1 MRGKHYTCTNR
12 CVLRRGCSI
21 DSDKV
26 RRQRLIV
33 LVSVIKRARCFQV
46 GILEVGEVVEVAEWK
61 LNECRTTRIRLVGP
75 TPRWTNATM
84 TDGTLTIEPLPEYKC
99 RKRTQLRKG
108 YEMDSEKCGVLE
120 AGAVLALAWRKKNE
134 ADITRC
140 KLVRP
145 DGEICW
151 CGALHSSPRPAL
163 RMLAERCAGCRA
175 NECSS
180 RGEVVL
186 APM

>member
-1 MRGKHYTCTNR
+1 M
-12 CVLRRGCSI
+12 
-21 DSDKV
+21 
-26 RRQRLIV
+26 
-33 LVSVIKRARCFQV
+33 

-120 AGAVLALAWRKKNE
+120 AGAVLGLAWRKKNE

-151 CGALHSSPRPAL
+151 CAPCLLEVS
-163 RMLAERCAGCRA
+163 RA
-175 NECSS
+175 
-180 RGEVVL
+180 
-186 APM
+186 